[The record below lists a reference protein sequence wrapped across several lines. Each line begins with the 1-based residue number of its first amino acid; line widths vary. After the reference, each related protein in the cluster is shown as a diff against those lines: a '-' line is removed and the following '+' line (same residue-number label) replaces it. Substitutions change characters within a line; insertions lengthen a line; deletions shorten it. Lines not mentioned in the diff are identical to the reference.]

1 MRDFRP
7 HQSAATASVS
17 RLASRGKPKNRVV
30 PTFACANFPEN
41 AAFCRQLSRPSTFS
55 TVFSTVVEIL
65 GNKPKG
71 RSESES
77 MSGKSEAGN
86 VAQGRANRSCVD
98 TPFQRR
104 LVLTVRQTRLGPAFA
119 NRLQRGRLKGQ
130 DEGEAHLPA
139 QYPSPQENA
148 RLPGTHVDEK
158 WPDRPQAAPGQGTEA
173 PDCGRRA
180 VDWPLQPPWKDVA

>member
-1 MRDFRP
+1 MAPRR
-7 HQSAATASVS
+7 
-17 RLASRGKPKNRVV
+17 K
-30 PTFACANFPEN
+30 PEN
-41 AAFCRQLSRPSTFS
+41 PGSTRLRLRQIHRNLRIRRQLSRPSMFS

-77 MSGKSEAGN
+77 ESAKSEAGN
-86 VAQGRANRSCVD
+86 VAQGRQNRSCVD
-98 TPFQRR
+98 TPFERR
-104 LVLTVRQTRLGPAFA
+104 LLLTVHQTRLSPAFA

-130 DEGEAHLPA
+130 DEGEAHLSA

-158 WPDRPQAAPGQGTEA
+158 WPDRSQAAPRQGTEA
-173 PDCGRRA
+173 PDCRRRT
-180 VDWPLQPPWKDVA
+180 VD